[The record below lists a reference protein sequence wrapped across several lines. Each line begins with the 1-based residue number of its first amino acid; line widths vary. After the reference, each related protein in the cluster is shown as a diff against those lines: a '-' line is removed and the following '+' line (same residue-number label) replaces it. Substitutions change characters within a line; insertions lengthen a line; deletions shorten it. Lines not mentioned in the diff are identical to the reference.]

1 MIHCLI
7 LYGRMQN
14 IMQKKLSRR
23 QFVGATL
30 AATAT
35 AASFAR
41 IPGANDR
48 ISIGIIGC
56 GDRGRQSHIKDI
68 LTFQKETNVE
78 ITAVCDTWRQMREQ
92 AAAQVSAAS
101 SQGPAQFARFED
113 LLAAKNVDAV
123 TIATPEHQ
131 HCTQLIAAV
140 IAGKDAYVEKPLAM
154 NMEELIR
161 TVDTV
166 KKHSRIVQNG
176 TQIRSLPQALAAR
189 AFIAS
194 GGLGKVLKAAQAR
207 NGYKPYWL
215 QYAERPVKHEDVDW
229 KAFLMHLTYRPFDPD
244 QYACWYGYR
253 EFSRG
258 PHTTQ
263 GLHFID
269 TVHFIAEASIPSRAI
284 AHFGTYRWKD
294 RRTVPDSVEMTF
306 EYPEGFV
313 VQYGQFFGNGA
324 GRYNRIYGTRG
335 SIDCSNWSWDGEWP
349 VSGEG
354 SEEPDKVESGIKL
367 PRVDSV
373 HHMKN
378 WLECLRTRNA
388 PNAPMEAG
396 YAHAVAGIM
405 ADESFIR
412 GKRMAYDP
420 VNRRIYEA

>member
-1 MIHCLI
+1 MI
-7 LYGRMQN
+7 YRGATPV
-14 IMQKKLSRR
+14 SRR
-23 QFVGATL
+23 EFVRTTL
-30 AATAT
+30 AATT
-35 AASFAR
+35 AAASYAR
-41 IPGANDR
+41 ILGANDR
-48 ISIGIIGC
+48 ISVGIIGC

-68 LTFQKETNVE
+68 LTFQNETNVE
-78 ITAVCDTWRQMREQ
+78 ITAVCDPWRQMREQ
-92 AAAQVSAAS
+92 AASQVKEAS
-101 SQGPAQFARFED
+101 GKEPAQFVRYQD
-113 LLAAKNVDAV
+113 VLALKNVDAV

-131 HCTQLIAAV
+131 HCTQLIDAV
-140 IAGKDAYVEKPLAM
+140 RGGKDAYIEKPLAM
-154 NMEELIR
+154 NMKELIR
-161 TVDTV
+161 AVDAVRGT
-166 KKHSRIVQNG
+166 SRIVQNG

-189 AFIAS
+189 QFIAS
-194 GGLGKVLKAAQAR
+194 GGLGKILKAAQAR
-207 NGYKPYWL
+207 NGYQPYWL
-215 QYAERPVKHEDVDW
+215 RYGERPLKEEDVDW
-229 KAFLMHLTYRPFDPD
+229 KAFLMHLAPRPFDAD

-269 TVHFIAEASIPSRAI
+269 TVHFITSAGIPSRAV

-313 VQYGQFFGNGA
+313 VRYGQFFGNGA
-324 GRYNRIYGTRG
+324 GRYNTVYGTRG
-335 SIDCSNWSWDGEWP
+335 SIDCSNWSWNGEWP

-354 SEEPDKVESGIKL
+354 SEEPDKIEKGTSLPKVEG
-367 PRVDSV
+367 V

-378 WLECLRTRNA
+378 WLECLRTRKP

-396 YAHAVAGIM
+396 YAHSVAGIM
-405 ADESFIR
+405 ADESFVR

>member
-1 MIHCLI
+1 MPKEL
-7 LYGRMQN
+7 N
-14 IMQKKLSRR
+14 RR
-23 QFVGATL
+23 EFVGATL
-30 AATAT
+30 AATTT
-35 AASFAR
+35 AMSLTR
-41 IPGANDR
+41 IVGANDR

-78 ITAVCDTWRQMREQ
+78 ITAVCDPWRQMREQ
-92 AAAQVSAAS
+92 AAAQVKDAS
-101 SQGPAQFARFED
+101 DREPARLIHYQD
-113 LLAAKNVDAV
+113 LLAMKNVDAV

-140 IAGKDAYVEKPLAM
+140 QAGKDAYVEKPLAM
-154 NMEELIR
+154 NMKELIR
-161 TVDTV
+161 ATDTV
-166 KKHSRIVQNG
+166 KERNRIVQNG

-194 GGLGKVLKAAQAR
+194 GGLGKILKAAQAR
-207 NGYKPYWL
+207 NGYRPYWF
-215 QYAERPVKHEDVDW
+215 QYAERPVKEEDVDW
-229 KAFLMHLTYRPFDPD
+229 KAFLMHLEPRPFDAD
-244 QYACWYGYR
+244 QYAGWYGYR

-269 TVHFIAEASIPSRAI
+269 TVHFIAGCGIPSRAV

-294 RRTVPDSVEMTF
+294 RRTVPDSVEMIF
-306 EYPEGFV
+306 EYPEGFIV
-313 VQYGQFFGNGA
+313 RYGQCFGNGA
-324 GRYNRIYGTRG
+324 GRDNRIYGSRG

-354 SEEPDKVESGIKL
+354 SEEPDKVEKGTRL
-367 PRVDSV
+367 PLVESV
-373 HHMKN
+373 PHMKN
-378 WLECLRTRNA
+378 WLECLRTRK
-388 PNAPMEAG
+388 PPHAPMEAG

-412 GKRMAYDP
+412 GKRMAHDLAA
-420 VNRRIYEA
+420 RRIYEAVS

>member
-1 MIHCLI
+1 
-7 LYGRMQN
+7 
-14 IMQKKLSRR
+14 MQKELSRR
-23 QFVGATL
+23 AFVGATL

-35 AASFAR
+35 TATSFAR
-41 IPGANDR
+41 ILGANDR
-48 ISIGIIGC
+48 IAIGIIGC

-68 LTFQKETNVE
+68 MTFQKETNVG
-78 ITAVCDTWRQMREQ
+78 ITAVCDPWRQMREQ
-92 AAAQVSAAS
+92 AAAQVKETS
-101 SQGPAQFARFED
+101 GEEPAQFVHYED

-123 TIATPEHQ
+123 TIAAPEHQ
-131 HCTQLIAAV
+131 HCTQLVAAAR
-140 IAGKDAYVEKPLAM
+140 AGKDAYVEKPLAM
-154 NMEELIR
+154 NMAELIQA
-161 TVDTV
+161 VDTV
-166 KKHSRIVQNG
+166 KELGRIVQNG

-189 AFIAS
+189 QFIAS
-194 GGLGKVLKAAQAR
+194 GGLGKILKAAQVR
-207 NGYKPYWL
+207 NGSKPYWL
-215 QYAERPVKHEDVDW
+215 TYGERPIREEDVDW
-229 KAFLMHLTYRPFDPD
+229 KAFLMHLKSRPFDAD

-269 TVHFIAEASIPSRAI
+269 TVHFITGAGIPSRAI

-294 RRTVPDSVEMTF
+294 RRTVPDSVEMVF

-313 VQYGQFFGNGA
+313 VRYSQFFGNGA

-354 SEEPDKVESGIKL
+354 SDEPDKVEKGTKL
-367 PRVDSV
+367 PRVESV

-378 WLECLRTRNA
+378 WLECLRTRKA

-396 YAHAVAGIM
+396 YSHAVAGIM
-405 ADESFIR
+405 ADESFVR
-412 GKRMAYDP
+412 GRRMAYDS
-420 VNRRIYEA
+420 VNRKIYEA